1 MTVREDRTWT
11 IDSLSSD
18 PDRRL
23 AIEWHGHRIAR
34 DLVIIQEVRLVPSE
48 ADFEIA
54 IAVDDLLRVAE
65 ELRALARPRSAIGAA
80 VDRDV
85 AAALRRPG
93 PAKEPSH

>member
-11 IDSLSSD
+11 IDPGISD
-18 PDRRL
+18 PHGPIRL
-23 AIEWHGHRIAR
+23 AFEWHQAAP
-34 DLVIIQEVRLVPSE
+34 DLVIVMEVRTVPAE
-48 ADFEIA
+48 GDFELGIP
-54 IAVDDLLRVAE
+54 VDALLRVAE